1 MLFKETAF
9 SDIAVAQ
16 AFYPALFLLKAK
28 LYLREWFY
36 CTLYNGNS
44 GFSAVFCQNNPQI
57 LHFVQKRN
65 AIEKRDY
72 S

>member
-1 MLFKETAF
+1 MLFKESAF

-16 AFYPALFLLKAK
+16 ALSSIIFLKAK
-28 LYLREWFY
+28 LYLREWLY

-65 AIEKRDY
+65 TIEKRDY